1 MIKILLVGPFLNDIA
16 GGITIHVK
24 NLIEIFKN
32 IEDINIEHFAITDA
46 KHDQEPWA
54 KKIKR
59 LINRLVPFVIIA
71 RSCDVI
77 HLNSTFDN
85 RSVLRDLFYG
95 AIVKIIRRKKVII
108 QFHGG
113 RPSNVFFF
121 TNKLTRFL
129 FGFLFGHFNHV
140 LALSK
145 FQRSQFISYF
155 PNIDVRLVPNCVQL
169 NLEKQSLP
177 DRHQVVFLFIGRV
190 AESKGILKIIRAAK
204 ILVNDTLDFKII
216 ICGTGPLQEQL
227 LKEIYSNKLQDHIQY
242 LGFVSGLVKEKIFF
256 ESDVMLLPTD
266 HDEGFPY
273 SLLEAFSYGLPVIGT
288 KKGAIPEVIEDG
300 IDGFVMNSNHE
311 EILYEKM
318 KYFCEHQG
326 QAARMGKFGKEK
338 LIQKYNCNILLEKL
352 INIYLF

>member
-1 MIKILLVGPFLNDIA
+1 MIKILLVGPFLNDTA

-24 NLIEIFKN
+24 NLIEIFKK
-32 IEDINIEHFAITDA
+32 IEDINIEHFAITEA
-46 KHDQEPWA
+46 KHDQESWP

-59 LINRLVPFVIIA
+59 LINRLLPFVILS

-85 RSVLRDLFYG
+85 RSVLRDSFYG
-95 AIVKIIRRKKVII
+95 AVVKIIRRKKVII

-121 TNKLTRFL
+121 TNKLVRFL
-129 FGFLFGHFNHV
+129 FVFLLGHFDRV
-140 LALSK
+140 LVLSK
-145 FQRSQFISYF
+145 FQKLQFISYF
-155 PNIDVRLVPNCVQL
+155 PNIDVMLVPNCVQL
-169 NLEKQSLP
+169 NLREQSLH
-177 DRHQVVFLFIGRV
+177 DRPKVEFLFIGRI
-190 AESKGILKIIRAAK
+190 AKSKGILKIIRAAK
-204 ILVNDTLDFKII
+204 ILANDRLDFKIS

-242 LGFVSGLVKEKIFF
+242 LGFVSGHVKEKIFL

-300 IDGFVMNSNHE
+300 VDGFVMNSNHE
-311 EILYEKM
+311 KILYEKM
-318 KYFCEHQG
+318 KYFCEHHE
-326 QAARMGKFGKEK
+326 QAATMGNLGREK
-338 LIQKYNCNILLEKL
+338 LTQKYNCEILLEKL
-352 INIYLF
+352 MNIYLF